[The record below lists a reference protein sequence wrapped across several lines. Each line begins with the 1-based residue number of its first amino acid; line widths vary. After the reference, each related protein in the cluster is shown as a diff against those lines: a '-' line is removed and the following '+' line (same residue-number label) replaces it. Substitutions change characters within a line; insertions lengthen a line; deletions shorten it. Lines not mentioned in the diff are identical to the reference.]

1 MGKQLYIVDPV
12 TTGSCDNLPIGTVFT
27 KDETDGV
34 VAASDG
40 SFLGGKMTIVC
51 PVLATPFEK
60 SQDFQPLIDDW
71 DPKSLKFQLAGDG
84 TLVRLFFHAGTWRK
98 VTNFSLDLTA
108 VNPALSQTKSFE
120 DMFAEAAEAS
130 KLDYDLLASD
140 RVYFFLLEHPE
151 NIIIVQHNKPNLIFV
166 GSVKP
171 SQVAPF
177 YDVESLDLECK
188 ALLGPG
194 GLGPQVLSFDDVMS
208 KADTRNALFSNLP
221 SVGLPD
227 LGSGQES
234 RGPPELRGP
243 VTFVGLMATKFD
255 KDGFSR
261 FRLDSFEY
269 KTAKEM
275 RGKGAASDRRFKLLS
290 ILCGSTKICSDDE
303 KKRKLK
309 HFLLVLPNYLS
320 LVKQLDTELDELYQV
335 VHTFYIM
342 FFKDNNHQLVTQSF
356 VRFLHKIQKE
366 LFLPVVKPRK
376 MRMTKEHVGTFILE
390 QDAKQVSHLLN
401 CLRDLK
407 KRCTAEEFDTIITY
421 LKK

>member
-1 MGKQLYIVDPV
+1 
-12 TTGSCDNLPIGTVFT
+12 
-27 KDETDGV
+27 
-34 VAASDG
+34 
-40 SFLGGKMTIVC
+40 MTIVC

-151 NIIIVQHNKPNLIFV
+151 NIIIVQHNKPNLVFV